1 MPSQDLKE
9 RGLEAGPVVC
19 SINTIISAIATQH
32 TSRSM
37 VTPPSIVAGEHEQE
51 EIDAAVCRAAGDP
64 RICVWT
70 RRLSLSQSAPSEKCL
85 K

>member
-19 SINTIISAIATQH
+19 SINSIISAIATQH

-37 VTPPSIVAGEHEQE
+37 VTPPSVVAGEHEPK
-51 EIDAAVCRAAGDP
+51 EIDAAV
-64 RICVWT
+64 
-70 RRLSLSQSAPSEKCL
+70 
-85 K
+85 